1 MSKGVIRGYQPARN
15 GVPADGETQ
24 HPLLST
30 LQMTSGMPRFV
41 LSALV
46 FVAIHLVFL
55 AAIVTVLAYGE

>member
-1 MSKGVIRGYQPARN
+1 
-15 GVPADGETQ
+15 
-24 HPLLST
+24 
-30 LQMTSGMPRFV
+30 MPRFV